1 MSMPFDLL
9 MALAG
14 YVTAMSVTPGPN
26 NLMLLT
32 SGVNFGFRR
41 TIPHMLGIALGVLT
55 ILALVGLGLG
65 HLLET
70 NPRLYTALK
79 IVSLVYLG
87 WLAWKIATSG
97 QPPTGGANPQA
108 SPLSALE
115 AALFQWVNPKAWAM
129 VVTAATAFAVPEN
142 YLHSLLA
149 MGCVFTAVNLP
160 SAAIWI
166 AAGTMVRGI
175 LEEPGRLRA
184 FNVTMAILLLA
195 SSLPIVWDLASRGS
209 KLSGTV

>member
-1 MSMPFDLL
+1 MPLDLL

-41 TIPHMLGIALGVLT
+41 TIPHMAGIALGVLT

-65 HLLET
+65 QLLVS
-70 NPRLYTALK
+70 NPRLYTTLK
-79 IVSLVYLG
+79 ITSLIYLA

-97 QPPTGGANPQA
+97 PPVAGETNAKPQPLT
-108 SPLSALE
+108 ALE

-129 VVTAATAFAVPEN
+129 VVTAATAFTVPDSH
-142 YLHSLLA
+142 LPSLLA

-160 SAAIWI
+160 SAAVWI
-166 AAGTMVRGI
+166 TAGTLVRGI
-175 LEEPGRLRA
+175 LEEPGSLRA
-184 FNVTMAILLLA
+184 FNVAMAILLLA
-195 SSLPIVWDLASRGS
+195 SSFPIVWDLVKSA
-209 KLSGTV
+209 

>member
-1 MSMPFDLL
+1 MPLDLL

-26 NLMLLT
+26 NVMLLT

-41 TIPHMLGIALGVLT
+41 TIPHMAGIALDVLT

-65 HLLET
+65 QLLVS

-79 IVSLVYLG
+79 IASLIYLA

-97 QPPTGGANPQA
+97 PPVAGETNAKAQPLT
-108 SPLSALE
+108 ALE

-129 VVTAATAFAVPEN
+129 VVTAATAFTVPDN
-142 YLHSLLA
+142 YLPSLLA

-166 AAGTMVRGI
+166 TAGTMVRGI

-195 SSLPIVWDLASRGS
+195 SSFPIVWDLA
-209 KLSGTV
+209 KSG

>member
-1 MSMPFDLL
+1 MPLDLL

-41 TIPHMLGIALGVLT
+41 TIPHMAGIALGVLT

-65 HLLET
+65 QLLIS

-79 IVSLVYLG
+79 IASLIYLA

-97 QPPTGGANPQA
+97 PPIAGETNVKAQPLT
-108 SPLSALE
+108 ALE

-129 VVTAATAFAVPEN
+129 VVTAATAFTVPEN
-142 YLHSLLA
+142 YLQSLLA

-160 SAAIWI
+160 SAAVWI
-166 AAGTMVRGI
+166 TAGTLVRGI

-184 FNVTMAILLLA
+184 FNVTMALLLLA
-195 SSLPIVWDLASRGS
+195 SSFPIVWDLV
-209 KLSGTV
+209 KSG

>member
-1 MSMPFDLL
+1 MPLDLL

-41 TIPHMLGIALGVLT
+41 TIPHMAGIALGVLT

-65 HLLET
+65 QLLIS

-79 IVSLVYLG
+79 IASLIYLA

-97 QPPTGGANPQA
+97 PPVTGETNTKAQPLT
-108 SPLSALE
+108 ALE

-129 VVTAATAFAVPEN
+129 VVTAATAFTVSDN
-142 YLHSLLA
+142 YLPSLLA

-160 SAAIWI
+160 SAAVWI
-166 AAGTMVRGI
+166 TAGTMVRGI

-195 SSLPIVWDLASRGS
+195 SSFPIVWDLV
-209 KLSGTV
+209 KSG

>member
-1 MSMPFDLL
+1 MPLDLL

-41 TIPHMLGIALGVLT
+41 TIPHMAGIAFGVLT
-55 ILALVGLGLG
+55 ILTLVGLGLG
-65 HLLET
+65 QLLVS

-79 IVSLVYLG
+79 IASLSYLA

-97 QPPTGGANPQA
+97 PPETGDTSPQA
-108 SPLSALE
+108 RPLSVLE

-129 VVTAATAFAVPEN
+129 VVTAATAFAVPDN
-142 YLHSLLA
+142 YLPSLLA

-160 SAAIWI
+160 SAAVWI

-175 LEEPGRLRA
+175 LEEPGRLRV

-195 SSLPIVWDLASRGS
+195 SSFPIVWDLVKSW
-209 KLSGTV
+209 

>member
-1 MSMPFDLL
+1 MPVDLL
-9 MALAG
+9 LALAG

-41 TIPHMLGIALGVLT
+41 TIPHMAGIAFGVLT

-65 HLLET
+65 RLLET
-70 NPRLYTALK
+70 NPRVYAALK
-79 IVSLVYLG
+79 IASLVYLA

-97 QPPTGGANPQA
+97 PPDTGGENTEAR
-108 SPLSALE
+108 PLTVLE

-129 VVTAATAFAVPEN
+129 VVTAATAFAVPDN
-142 YLHSLLA
+142 YIPSLLA
-149 MGCVFTAVNLP
+149 MACVFTAVNLP

-166 AAGTMVRGI
+166 AAGTALRGL
-175 LEEPGRLRA
+175 LEKPATLRA
-184 FNVTMAILLLA
+184 FNVAMALLLLA
-195 SSLPIVWDLASRGS
+195 SSLPIVWDLAKS
-209 KLSGTV
+209 

>member
-1 MSMPFDLL
+1 MPLDLL

-26 NLMLLT
+26 NVMLLT

-41 TIPHMLGIALGVLT
+41 TIPHMAGIALGVLT
-55 ILALVGLGLG
+55 ILALIGLGLG
-65 HLLET
+65 QLLVS

-79 IVSLVYLG
+79 IASLIYLA

-97 QPPTGGANPQA
+97 PPVPGETNAKA
-108 SPLSALE
+108 RPLTALE

-129 VVTAATAFAVPEN
+129 VVTAATAFTVPEN
-142 YLHSLLA
+142 YLQSLLA

-160 SAAIWI
+160 SAAVWI
-166 AAGTMVRGI
+166 TAGTLVRGV
-175 LEEPGRLRA
+175 LEKPGRLRA

-195 SSLPIVWDLASRGS
+195 SSFPIVWDLV
-209 KLSGTV
+209 KFW

>member
-1 MSMPFDLL
+1 MPLDLL

-41 TIPHMLGIALGVLT
+41 TIPHMAGIALGVLT

-65 HLLET
+65 HLLVS

-79 IVSLVYLG
+79 IASLIYLA

-97 QPPTGGANPQA
+97 PPVAGETNAKAQPLT
-108 SPLSALE
+108 ALE

-129 VVTAATAFAVPEN
+129 VVTAATAFTVPDNYVPEPARHG
-142 YLHSLLA
+142 LRVHCGQPAERRRMDHRRHHGASEFWRSPA
-149 MGCVFTAVNLP
+149 GCGP
-160 SAAIWI
+160 S
-166 AAGTMVRGI
+166 M
-175 LEEPGRLRA
+175 
-184 FNVTMAILLLA
+184 
-195 SSLPIVWDLASRGS
+195 
-209 KLSGTV
+209 

>member
-1 MSMPFDLL
+1 MPFDLL

-41 TIPHMLGIALGVLT
+41 TIPHMAGIALGVLT

-65 HLLET
+65 QLLIS

-79 IVSLVYLG
+79 IASLIYLA
-87 WLAWKIATSG
+87 WLAWKIATSR
-97 QPPTGGANPQA
+97 PPATGETNPQA
-108 SPLSALE
+108 RPLSTLE

-129 VVTAATAFAVPEN
+129 VVTAATAFTVPEN
-142 YLHSLLA
+142 YVQSLLA

-166 AAGTMVRGI
+166 AAGTMVRGL
-175 LEEPGRLRA
+175 LENPATLLR
-184 FNVTMAILLLA
+184 FNAAMAILLLA
-195 SSLPIVWDLASRGS
+195 SSFPIVWDLAKS
-209 KLSGTV
+209 

>member
-1 MSMPFDLL
+1 MPFDLL
-9 MALAG
+9 LALAG

-41 TIPHMLGIALGVLT
+41 TIPHMAGIAFGVLT

-65 HLLET
+65 HLLES

-79 IVSLVYLG
+79 IASLVYLA

-97 QPPTGGANPQA
+97 PPATTDDTKSQA
-108 SPLSALE
+108 HPLSALE

-129 VVTAATAFAVPEN
+129 VVTAATAFAVPDN
-142 YLHSLLA
+142 YLPSLLA
-149 MGCVFTAVNLP
+149 MGCVFTAINLP
-160 SAAIWI
+160 SAAVWI
-166 AAGTMVRGI
+166 AAGTLVRGL

-195 SSLPIVWDLASRGS
+195 SSLPIVWDLAKSR
-209 KLSGTV
+209 